1 MSSIPN
7 GDSAEMAPQ
16 APGKMR
22 LPPIGFWSYARQD
35 DVLANGDLTQLR
47 TQVRTALQ
55 RQFGRT
61 PIEIF
66 QDTSAIPHGAKW
78 EQEIRHSLF
87 NSTFFIPILTPNF
100 MQSEWCCKEVT
111 LFLERQQQLF
121 DTYPDLPRESR
132 IFPVLYVDIER
143 VDTVDPSVLTL
154 LKSLQSFDFRE
165 LQYETSPPV
174 VRKAIAG
181 FATSI
186 RDMLLIEVDR
196 PPSPDEI
203 AAAQAA
209 ADAAARAEAAAK
221 ALAERNALTSDY
233 QRDRKRFDAIA
244 DRLDPA
250 FGHSKAHAEQRTE
263 EARAKAKE
271 AEDRARLDAAKKE
284 AIERQRLMDEH
295 DRRLR
300 EATAGAAMPAPPL
313 EVAKAPLAPW
323 RWLALWLAAVG
334 ALMLLISLPRGTT
347 VSDPEPASPDPPD
360 NAATQNA
367 TDAGGGTATA
377 PSPLQPQPKS
387 TAAPRSWIT
396 GRAWAIQ
403 GHCDAPI
410 RFATSQEQ
418 PMLADNEIEML
429 RGQTSEIYTIDDA
442 QSSST
447 RLVTKGQ
454 VFEHTAVDRLTIRY
468 RGSKLDLIA
477 CPAF

>member
-1 MSSIPN
+1 MSSMQS
-7 GDSAEMAPQ
+7 GDSVDTTSQHRAKVRM
-16 APGKMR
+16 
-22 LPPIGFWSYARQD
+22 PPIGFWSYARQD
-35 DVLANGDLTQLR
+35 DELSNGDLTQLR
-47 TQVRTALQ
+47 TQVRSALQ

-78 EQEIRHSLF
+78 EREIRHSLF
-87 NSTFFIPILTPNF
+87 NATFFIPILTPNF
-100 MQSEWCCKEVT
+100 LQSEWCCREVQ

-132 IFPVLYVDIER
+132 IFPILYVDVR
-143 VDTVDPSVLTL
+143 RADTIDPAVAATL
-154 LKSLQSFDFRE
+154 NSLQSFDFRE
-165 LQYETSPPV
+165 LQYETAAPT
-174 VRKAIAG
+174 VRKAIAS

-186 RDMLLIEVDR
+186 RDLLLIEVDS

-263 EARAKAKE
+263 EAKAKAKE
-271 AEDRARLDAAKKE
+271 AEDRARLDAAMKE

-300 EATAGAAMPAPPL
+300 EATAGAAMPAPPP
-313 EVAKAPLAPW
+313 AQARAPRASG
-323 RWLALWLAAVG
+323 RWLAIGAGVIG
-334 ALMLLISLPRGTT
+334 ALMLLIIVLRGTGGG
-347 VSDPEPASPDPPD
+347 DPEPASPEPPD

-367 TDAGGGTATA
+367 TDTAGGSDAKPDSPPA
-377 PSPLQPQPKS
+377 PAKPRF
-387 TAAPRSWIT
+387 AAESWIT
-396 GRAWAIQ
+396 AHSWAAGRNCGAPVSFSIEGNDLIVVQGGTPERHAI
-403 GHCDAPI
+403 DA
-410 RFATSQEQ
+410 AKST
-418 PMLADNEIEML
+418 DN
-429 RGQTSEIYTIDDA
+429 
-442 QSSST
+442 
-447 RLVTKGQ
+447 RLVADG
-454 VFEHTAVDRLTIRY
+454 LTLSRRSASATDSPITMIYPDFKVEVLACAIR
-468 RGSKLDLIA
+468 R
-477 CPAF
+477 

>member
-154 LKSLQSFDFRE
+154 LKSLQSFDFCE

-250 FGHSKAHAEQRTE
+250 FGHSKAHAEQRAE

-271 AEDRARLDAAKKE
+271 AEDRARLDAAMKE

-300 EATAGAAMPAPPL
+300 EAAARAAMPAPPP
-313 EVAKAPLAPW
+313 AQARAPRASG
-323 RWLALWLAAVG
+323 RWLAIGAGVIG
-334 ALMLLISLPRGTT
+334 ALMLLIIVLRGTGGG
-347 VSDPEPASPDPPD
+347 DPEPASPEPPD

-367 TDAGGGTATA
+367 TDAAGGSDAKPDSPPAPAKPRFAAEGWITAHSWAAGRNCGAPVSFSIEGNDLIVVQGGTPERHAIDA
-377 PSPLQPQPKS
+377 AKS
-387 TAAPRSWIT
+387 T
-396 GRAWAIQ
+396 
-403 GHCDAPI
+403 
-410 RFATSQEQ
+410 
-418 PMLADNEIEML
+418 
-429 RGQTSEIYTIDDA
+429 DD
-442 QSSST
+442 
-447 RLVTKGQ
+447 RLVADG
-454 VFEHTAVDRLTIRY
+454 LTLSR
-468 RGSKLDLIA
+468 K
-477 CPAF
+477 PASATDSPITMIYPDFKVEVSPCATRR